1 MIFFYVDDIVIA
13 YPKGKDHLAQA
24 LVTELRERYNLT
36 GGNELQWFLGIEV
49 VRDRPR
55 RLIWLSQLAYIAKI
69 SRLVENTSINAQTPM
84 RPIELFPRDGI
95 ALAFEISRYQRKIGS
110 ILYAAV
116 NTRPDIAFAASRLA
130 RFLTNP
136 GSAHQLAADRVLLYL
151 QRT

>member
-1 MIFFYVDDIVIA
+1 MWQKEFSSTLQSASYRLIPHEPYCYTKDKILIFFYVNNIVIA

-24 LVTELRERYNLT
+24 LVTELQEQYNLT

-84 RPIELFPRDGI
+84 RPIELFPRDSI
-95 ALAFEISRYQRKIGS
+95 ALAFEIS
-110 ILYAAV
+110 
-116 NTRPDIAFAASRLA
+116 
-130 RFLTNP
+130 
-136 GSAHQLAADRVLLYL
+136 
-151 QRT
+151 